1 MLRSNSQ
8 VSGSDYKN
16 NTYDSL
22 STANSG
28 HGSGPFAVKDG
39 RRQSSFSKRSDLA
52 LGLDIFTSATS
63 YLEFSCAKYCNRGF
77 LYINPSFLTKKSFG
91 ENKIDCFQGVL
102 EPKISM
108 LLLRLPWTSV
118 KKIFPARDSQR
129 ITLLILKSKGRD
141 SMKKLR
147 FWTVVPGQ
155 E

>member
-16 NTYDSL
+16 NTYNSL
-22 STANSG
+22 STASSG

-39 RRQSSFSKRSDLA
+39 RSQSSFSKRSDLA
-52 LGLDIFTSATS
+52 LGLGILTSAAS

-77 LYINPSFLTKKSFG
+77 LYINSSVLTKRSFG
-91 ENKIDCFQGVL
+91 ENKADCFQGVL

-108 LLLRLPWTSV
+108 LLLRLPQTSV

-147 FWTVVPGQ
+147 F
-155 E
+155 